1 MKKHVERKAFRCV
14 SQWPVVY
21 EIHCVQ
27 FAAIGHMPQENGVL
41 TDLDQPEQDG
51 EYAVTHFQVFLT
63 NSNMK

>member
-1 MKKHVERKAFRCV
+1 M
-14 SQWPVVY
+14 SQWPVVC

-27 FAAIGHMPQENGVL
+27 FAAIGHLPQENGVL